1 MSLFCWP
8 LISVPLVLAVL
19 AILVAATRRSGGMPG
34 LPRLPVVGS
43 LPWLGGH
50 MPPHLLFTQLGAR
63 YGPLFDIYLGPH
75 RTVVV
80 NDHVHARE
88 VLLQRGR
95 DFAGRP
101 SMATTDLLTRDGKDI
116 AFADYSPLWK
126 LHRRLVH
133 ASFALF
139 GEGSNRLQE
148 MGEKMEPVFF
158 FHPDRHGSGT
168 RRFFFSS
175 VRGGR
180 PLRRAPVRG
189 RPRRGPVAGG
199 DGGRDQRGL
208 HAGVRLRLQ
217 TRGRGAGRGVA
228 LQRRYR
234 AHHHPGRT
242 GGHLPLDEG
251 FPQRV
256 NERAESL
263 RRRARPP
270 PGAKAAGT
278 QGLLAEPSR
287 ASRSPGRFAER
298 SKFTRAR
305 RRAHHGRPRVDD
317 GGGSLRCRRGDH
329 VHHAPLDPG
338 LLAPSPRGSGA
349 RADGAGRG
357 GGRSSGAGGGPR
369 AAPVSGR
376 RHQRGD
382 ADPAGQPGLDPAR
395 CHDRQQRRPSRRPP
409 RDSGAGQHVGH
420 PSRPLALGPPGPVH
434 AGSLPGRAGSPG
446 DAVLLPAVRGG
457 ASHLRGRIASQDGA
471 LSFPVHHAPA
481 NELCAPA
488 RGPAPRPARTPGGG
502 PAAAT
507 LQNGRDAESRL
518 GRGPP
523 CLRWETETR
532 SINDSLDAGLVY
544 LARLNAQKHTFEITR
559 TKNCLLNALSRH
571 KQEVATMTVVRLI
584 SPAHPQSNLHGG
596 FPFPVSASKLIQSF
610 RVFGLG

>member
-101 SMATTDLLTRDGKDI
+101 SMVTPADDPDRTARRRRAKTTFPPPGQATTDLLTRDGKDI

-338 LLAPSPRGSGA
+338 LLAPSPRGTRRDPPYLIVGVELRPLQVQERVQTELDEEVGDRAVRAADRA
-349 RADGAGRG
+349 RLPYLDAVISEGMRIRPVSPVLIPHVAMTDSSVGHHAVRRGTRVLVNMWAIHHDPSHWDRPDLFTPGRFLDERGRRVTPSCFPPPDLRGRLGVVLQPLPYKMAVTPRAGW
-357 GGRSSGAGGGPR
+357 AVGPR
-369 AAPVSGR
+369 A
-376 RHQRGD
+376 
-382 ADPAGQPGLDPAR
+382 
-395 CHDRQQRRPSRRPP
+395 
-409 RDSGAGQHVGH
+409 
-420 PSRPLALGPPGPVH
+420 
-434 AGSLPGRAGSPG
+434 
-446 DAVLLPAVRGG
+446 
-457 ASHLRGRIASQDGA
+457 
-471 LSFPVHHAPA
+471 
-481 NELCAPA
+481 
-488 RGPAPRPARTPGGG
+488 
-502 PAAAT
+502 
-507 LQNGRDAESRL
+507 
-518 GRGPP
+518 
-523 CLRWETETR
+523 
-532 SINDSLDAGLVY
+532 
-544 LARLNAQKHTFEITR
+544 
-559 TKNCLLNALSRH
+559 
-571 KQEVATMTVVRLI
+571 
-584 SPAHPQSNLHGG
+584 
-596 FPFPVSASKLIQSF
+596 
-610 RVFGLG
+610 